1 MAVAFGISWVTMVG
15 HNLFELPLTPVD
27 IENEARSS
35 STSSFSWPTGGFRR
49 RAVYEGAILCWA
61 LLTLVIGGVVSV
73 LPLAALPFQPEQSTS
88 HYLAHVVY
96 ALGQVP
102 LVLLA
107 VTALRHRPPSAPST

>member
-27 IENEARSS
+27 IENSGPLVLDLVLLVAYWRLPSS
-35 STSSFSWPTGGFRR
+35 RG
-49 RAVYEGAILCWA
+49 VQGAILCWA

-73 LPLAALPFQPEQSTS
+73 LPLAVLPFQPEQSTS